1 MSPKKFYKLK
11 FKNGR
16 YKLKKK
22 KICVFLIFL
31 IITLLLIFYIFFN
44 NNTAKNL
51 KIGNNTTSQEI
62 IESIL
67 SINSYETEIEV
78 KVESNKNQNI
88 YVIKQNYNGKDN
100 NKQEV
105 LEPSNIAGVKIIKEG
120 KKLTLENTN
129 LKLSSIF
136 ENYEYI
142 SDNNLDLCTFIED
155 YKKNSESNYKENN
168 EEIIM
173 KTSNKELYIDRKTGK
188 PTKMEIVDTNK
199 KIAVYIVYKE
209 VIINS

>member
-11 FKNGR
+11 FKNRR

-31 IITLLLIFYIFFN
+31 IITLVLIFYIFFN

-51 KIGNNTTSQEI
+51 KIGNNITSQEI

-88 YVIKQNYNGKDN
+88 YVIKQNYNGKDD

-173 KTSNKELYIDRKTGK
+173 RTSNKELYIDRKTGK

>member
-1 MSPKKFYKLK
+1 M
-11 FKNGR
+11 KN
-16 YKLKKK
+16 K
-22 KICVFLIFL
+22 KICVFLIFF
-31 IITLLLIFYIFFN
+31 IITLVLIFYIFFN

-78 KVESNKNQNI
+78 KVESNKNQKI
-88 YVIKQNYNGKDN
+88 YIIKQNYNGKDN

-155 YKKNSESNYKENN
+155 YKENSESNFKENK

-173 KTSNKELYIDRKTGK
+173 KTSNKVLYIDRKTGK
-188 PTKMEIVDTNK
+188 PTKMEIVDANK
-199 KIAVYIVYKE
+199 KTAVYIVYKE

>member
-1 MSPKKFYKLK
+1 M
-11 FKNGR
+11 
-16 YKLKKK
+16 KKK

-31 IITLLLIFYIFFN
+31 IITLVLIFYIFFN

-88 YVIKQNYNGKDN
+88 YVIKQNYNGKDD

-173 KTSNKELYIDRKTGK
+173 RTSNKELYIDRKTGK

>member
-1 MSPKKFYKLK
+1 M
-11 FKNGR
+11 
-16 YKLKKK
+16 KKK

-31 IITLLLIFYIFFN
+31 IITLVLIFYIFFN

-88 YVIKQNYNGKDN
+88 YVIKQNYNGKDD

-142 SDNNLDLCTFIED
+142 
-155 YKKNSESNYKENN
+155 
-168 EEIIM
+168 
-173 KTSNKELYIDRKTGK
+173 
-188 PTKMEIVDTNK
+188 
-199 KIAVYIVYKE
+199 
-209 VIINS
+209 

>member
-1 MSPKKFYKLK
+1 M
-11 FKNGR
+11 
-16 YKLKKK
+16 KKK

-31 IITLLLIFYIFFN
+31 IITLVLIFYIFFN

-67 SINSYETEIEV
+67 NINSYETEIEV
-78 KVESNKNQNI
+78 KVESNKNQNK
-88 YVIKQNYNGKDN
+88 YVIKQNYNGKDD

>member
-1 MSPKKFYKLK
+1 M
-11 FKNGR
+11 N
-16 YKLKKK
+16 KK

-31 IITLLLIFYIFFN
+31 IIALVLIFYIFFN

-67 SINSYETEIEV
+67 NINSYEAEIEV

-88 YVIKQNYNGKDN
+88 YVIKQNYNGKDD

-120 KKLTLENTN
+120 KKLTLENTK

-168 EEIIM
+168 EELIM

-188 PTKMEIVDTNK
+188 PTKMKIVDTNK

>member
-31 IITLLLIFYIFFN
+31 IITLVLIFYIFFN

-67 SINSYETEIEV
+67 NINSYETEIEV
-78 KVESNKNQNI
+78 KVESNKNQNK
-88 YVIKQNYNGKDN
+88 YVIKQNYNGKDD

-120 KKLTLENTN
+120 KKLTLENTK

>member
-1 MSPKKFYKLK
+1 M
-11 FKNGR
+11 
-16 YKLKKK
+16 KKK

-31 IITLLLIFYIFFN
+31 IITLVLIFYIFFN

-88 YVIKQNYNGKDN
+88 YVIKQNYNGKDD

>member
-31 IITLLLIFYIFFN
+31 IITLVLIFYIFFN

-67 SINSYETEIEV
+67 NINSYETEIEV

-88 YVIKQNYNGKDN
+88 YVIKQNYNGKDD

-155 YKKNSESNYKENN
+155 YKKNSESNYKEKN
-168 EEIIM
+168 EELIM

>member
-1 MSPKKFYKLK
+1 M
-11 FKNGR
+11 
-16 YKLKKK
+16 KKK

-31 IITLLLIFYIFFN
+31 IIALVLIFYIFFN

-67 SINSYETEIEV
+67 NINSYEAEIEV

-188 PTKMEIVDTNK
+188 PTKMKIVDTNK

>member
-1 MSPKKFYKLK
+1 M
-11 FKNGR
+11 
-16 YKLKKK
+16 KKK

-31 IITLLLIFYIFFN
+31 IIALVLIFYIFFN

-67 SINSYETEIEV
+67 NINSYEAEIEV

-168 EEIIM
+168 EELIM

>member
-1 MSPKKFYKLK
+1 M
-11 FKNGR
+11 
-16 YKLKKK
+16 KKK

-31 IITLLLIFYIFFN
+31 IIALVLIFYIFFN

-67 SINSYETEIEV
+67 NINSYEAEIEV

-88 YVIKQNYNGKDN
+88 YVIKQNYNGKDD

-155 YKKNSESNYKENN
+155 YKKNSELNYKENN
-168 EEIIM
+168 EELIM

-188 PTKMEIVDTNK
+188 PTKMKIVDTNK

>member
-1 MSPKKFYKLK
+1 M
-11 FKNGR
+11 
-16 YKLKKK
+16 KKK

-31 IITLLLIFYIFFN
+31 IITLVLIFYIFFN

>member
-1 MSPKKFYKLK
+1 MKS
-11 FKNGR
+11 
-16 YKLKKK
+16 K
-22 KICVFLIFL
+22 KICVFLIFF
-31 IITLLLIFYIFFN
+31 IITLVVISYIFFN

-155 YKKNSESNYKENN
+155 YKKNSESNYKEKN
-168 EEIIM
+168 EELIM

>member
-1 MSPKKFYKLK
+1 M
-11 FKNGR
+11 
-16 YKLKKK
+16 KKK

-31 IITLLLIFYIFFN
+31 IITLVLIFYIFFN

-67 SINSYETEIEV
+67 NINSYETEIEV
-78 KVESNKNQNI
+78 KVESNKNQNK
-88 YVIKQNYNGKDN
+88 YVIKQNYNGKDD

-120 KKLTLENTN
+120 KKLTLENTK

-142 SDNNLDLCTFIED
+142 SDNNLDLCTFVED

>member
-1 MSPKKFYKLK
+1 M
-11 FKNGR
+11 
-16 YKLKKK
+16 KKK
-22 KICVFLIFL
+22 KIYGFLIFL
-31 IITLLLIFYIFFN
+31 IIVLFIISYLFFKN
-44 NNTAKNL
+44 NMAKNL
-51 KIGNNTTSQEI
+51 KIGNNTNSQEI

-67 SINSYETEIEV
+67 NINSYEAEVEI

-88 YVIKQNYNGKDN
+88 YLIKQNFNGKDY

-105 LEPSNIAGVKIIKEG
+105 IEPSNIAGVKIIKEG

-142 SDNNLDLCTFIED
+142 SDNNLDLSTFIED
-155 YKKNSESNYKENN
+155 YKNNSDSNFN
-168 EEIIM
+168 EQEKEIIM
-173 KTSNKELYIDRKTGK
+173 TTTNGDKLKIKKELYIDKKTGK
-188 PTKMEIVDTNK
+188 PIKMEINDTNK

>member
-1 MSPKKFYKLK
+1 M
-11 FKNGR
+11 
-16 YKLKKK
+16 KKK

-31 IITLLLIFYIFFN
+31 IITLVLIFYIFFN

-88 YVIKQNYNGKDN
+88 YVIKQNYNGKDD

-155 YKKNSESNYKENN
+155 YKKNSESNYKEKN
-168 EEIIM
+168 EELIM

>member
-1 MSPKKFYKLK
+1 M
-11 FKNGR
+11 
-16 YKLKKK
+16 KKK

-31 IITLLLIFYIFFN
+31 IITLVLIFYIFFN

-67 SINSYETEIEV
+67 NINSYETEIEV
-78 KVESNKNQNI
+78 KVESNKNQNK
-88 YVIKQNYNGKDN
+88 YVIKQNYNGKDD

-120 KKLTLENTN
+120 KKLTLENTK

>member
-1 MSPKKFYKLK
+1 MSPKKFYKLE

-31 IITLLLIFYIFFN
+31 IITLVLIFYIFFN

-67 SINSYETEIEV
+67 NINSYETEIEV
-78 KVESNKNQNI
+78 KVESNKNQNK
-88 YVIKQNYNGKDN
+88 YVIKQNYNGKDD

-168 EEIIM
+168 EELIM

>member
-1 MSPKKFYKLK
+1 M
-11 FKNGR
+11 
-16 YKLKKK
+16 KKK

-31 IITLLLIFYIFFN
+31 IITLVLIFYIFFN

-67 SINSYETEIEV
+67 NINSYEAEIEV

-100 NKQEV
+100 NKQEI

-168 EEIIM
+168 EELIM

>member
-31 IITLLLIFYIFFN
+31 IITLVLIFYIFFN

-173 KTSNKELYIDRKTGK
+173 RTSNKELYIDRKTGK

>member
-1 MSPKKFYKLK
+1 M
-11 FKNGR
+11 
-16 YKLKKK
+16 KKK
-22 KICVFLIFL
+22 KIYGFIIFL
-31 IITLLLIFYIFFN
+31 IIVLFIISYLFFKN
-44 NNTAKNL
+44 NMAKNL
-51 KIGNNTTSQEI
+51 KIGNNTNSQEI

-67 SINSYETEIEV
+67 NINSYEAEVEI

-88 YVIKQNYNGKDN
+88 YLIKQNFNGKDY

-105 LEPSNIAGVKIIKEG
+105 IEPSNIAGVKIIKEG

-142 SDNNLDLCTFIED
+142 SDNNLDLSTFIED
-155 YKKNSESNYKENN
+155 YKNNSDSNFKEQ
-168 EEIIM
+168 EKEIIM
-173 KTSNKELYIDRKTGK
+173 TTTNGDKLKIKKELYIDKKTGK
-188 PTKMEIVDTNK
+188 PIKMEINDTNK

>member
-1 MSPKKFYKLK
+1 M
-11 FKNGR
+11 
-16 YKLKKK
+16 KKK

-31 IITLLLIFYIFFN
+31 IITLVLIFYIFFN

-67 SINSYETEIEV
+67 NINSYEAEIEV

-100 NKQEV
+100 NKQEI

-168 EEIIM
+168 EELIM

-188 PTKMEIVDTNK
+188 PTKMKIVDTNK

>member
-1 MSPKKFYKLK
+1 M
-11 FKNGR
+11 
-16 YKLKKK
+16 KKK

-31 IITLLLIFYIFFN
+31 IITLVLIFYIFFN

-67 SINSYETEIEV
+67 NINSYEAEIEV

-88 YVIKQNYNGKDN
+88 YVIKQNYNGKYN

-168 EEIIM
+168 EELIM

-188 PTKMEIVDTNK
+188 PTKMKIVDTNK

>member
-31 IITLLLIFYIFFN
+31 IITLVLIFYIFFN

-188 PTKMEIVDTNK
+188 PTEMEIVDTNK

>member
-31 IITLLLIFYIFFN
+31 IITLVLIFYIFFN

>member
-31 IITLLLIFYIFFN
+31 IITLVLIFYIFFN

-88 YVIKQNYNGKDN
+88 YVIKQNYNGKDD

-155 YKKNSESNYKENN
+155 YKKNSESNYKEKN
-168 EEIIM
+168 EELIM

>member
-1 MSPKKFYKLK
+1 M
-11 FKNGR
+11 
-16 YKLKKK
+16 KKK
-22 KICVFLIFL
+22 KIYGFLIFL
-31 IITLLLIFYIFFN
+31 IIVLFIISYLFFKN
-44 NNTAKNL
+44 NMAKNL
-51 KIGNNTTSQEI
+51 KIGNNTNSQEI

-67 SINSYETEIEV
+67 NINSYEAEVEI

-88 YVIKQNYNGKDN
+88 YLIKQNFNGKDY

-105 LEPSNIAGVKIIKEG
+105 IEPSNIAGVKIIKEG

-142 SDNNLDLCTFIED
+142 SDNNLDLSTFIED
-155 YKKNSESNYKENN
+155 YKNNSDSNFKEQ
-168 EEIIM
+168 EKEIIM
-173 KTSNKELYIDRKTGK
+173 TTTNGDKLKIKKELYIDKKTGK
-188 PTKMEIVDTNK
+188 PIKMEINDTNK